1 MSVTDNAPVTAA
13 NARARLIKRSDMV
26 ACALA
31 FIDCKMP
38 GSERKENYSLVGPGV
53 TQSRDQVV
61 NLTEAHG
68 FSLGVAAMPP
78 GTINNLH
85 VHFTAEV
92 FMIQRGSWTFRWGTN
107 GENTVS
113 GEPGD
118 VVSVPTWI
126 FRGFS
131 NTGTEDGWIFTALG
145 GDDTGGIIWHP
156 SILENAAKYG
166 MFLTQDN
173 MLVDTGSGQARP
185 APDALMAPLNAEQ
198 IATLPSYTPEQMA
211 RRVVR
216 AADRDWSA
224 AALLSAGLPGHAS
237 AVAPVIGH
245 GITEDRAH
253 AAPIGNPHGFS
264 VEWLRLEPGNGTG
277 RHLLDE
283 KQVIIVFTGALDV
296 ALNGPED
303 AVSVHVA
310 TGECF
315 SAPAGVWRNLVAS
328 GTARVEMALVTAG
341 DARKRITWAPEVAA
355 AALAAG
361 TVLDHDGHVA
371 PLALL
376 PPTTRSAVSARMLQA
391 AE

>member
-1 MSVTDNAPVTAA
+1 MTPTLTPQD
-13 NARARLIKRSDMV
+13 ARARTIKRSDMV

-38 GSERKENYSLVGPGV
+38 GSERKLNYSLVGPGV

-92 FMIQRGSWTFRWGTN
+92 FMIQRGTWTFRWGADGQDGTIQ
-107 GENTVS
+107 G
-113 GEPGD
+113 GPGD

-156 SILENAAKYG
+156 SILRNAAQYG

-173 MLVDTGSGQARP
+173 MLVDTATGQPQP
-185 APDALMAPLNAEQ
+185 APDALMAPLSPEQ
-198 IATLPSYTPEQMA
+198 IATLPRYSPEQMA
-211 RRVVR
+211 QRVVR
-216 AADRDWSA
+216 ADARAWSG
-224 AALLSAGLPGHAS
+224 AALLSAGLPGHATEL
-237 AVAPVIGH
+237 APVIGH
-245 GITEDRAH
+245 GMTEDRAH

-264 VEWLRLEPGNGTG
+264 VEWLRIPAGNSTG
-277 RHLLDE
+277 RHSLDA
-283 KQVIIVFTGALDV
+283 KQVIIVFSGALDIT
-296 ALNGPED
+296 LNGPGAETTIR
-303 AVSVHVA
+303 VA

-315 SAPAGVWRNLVAS
+315 SAPAGAWRSLAAAD
-328 GTARVEMALVTAG
+328 GTPVEATLVTAG
-341 DARKRITWAPEVAA
+341 DARKRITWAPDIAQ
-355 AALAAG
+355 AALHAG

-376 PPTTRSAVSARMLQA
+376 PPTTRTAAAARMMQA

>member
-1 MSVTDNAPVTAA
+1 MTPTLTPQD
-13 NARARLIKRSDMV
+13 ARARTIKRSDMV

-38 GSERKENYSLVGPGV
+38 GSERKLNYSLVGPGV

-92 FMIQRGSWTFRWGTN
+92 FMIQRGTWTFRWGADGQN
-107 GENTVS
+107 GTIQ
-113 GEPGD
+113 GGPGD

-131 NTGTEDGWIFTALG
+131 NTGAEDGWIFTALG

-156 SILENAAKYG
+156 SILRNAAQYG

-173 MLVDTGSGQARP
+173 MLVDTATGQPQP
-185 APDALMAPLNAEQ
+185 APDALMAPLSPEQ
-198 IATLPSYTPEQMA
+198 IATLPRYSPEQMA
-211 RRVVR
+211 QRVVR
-216 AADRDWSA
+216 ADARAWSG
-224 AALLSAGLPGHAS
+224 AALLSAGLPGHATEL
-237 AVAPVIGH
+237 APVIGH
-245 GITEDRAH
+245 GMTEDRAH

-264 VEWLRLEPGNGTG
+264 VEWLRIPAGNSTG
-277 RHLLDE
+277 RHSLDA
-283 KQVIIVFTGALDV
+283 KQVIIVFSGALDIT
-296 ALNGPED
+296 LNGPGAETTIR
-303 AVSVHVA
+303 VA

-315 SAPAGVWRNLVAS
+315 SAPAGAWRSLAAAD
-328 GTARVEMALVTAG
+328 GTPVEATLVTAG
-341 DARKRITWAPEVAA
+341 DARKRITWAPDIAQ
-355 AALAAG
+355 AALHAG

-376 PPTTRSAVSARMLQA
+376 PPTTRTAAAARMMQA